1 MQRKFCHMR
10 NIFFRAGIFFMTCSF
25 SGVIFGQEQTG
36 TPMTFDQAMQYM
48 QTNSHVLKQ
57 AGFQV
62 NEKEAARKATM
73 GLRAP
78 KIGLT
83 GTAVQMSDPLH
94 LDLTPVRDAITPLY
108 SALGH
113 YGNFSGVPNPDP
125 ATSGAMPVLPDSYS
139 TQAVRASLLEGLE
152 KINAAEWDQMI
163 QEKQFA
169 SLSASVMWPLFTG
182 GKINAANKA
191 SELYQEEAELQR
203 DQKQGELLSELVT
216 RYYGLVLARQAK
228 QVRQQVFDAMN
239 KHLYDAQK
247 LSEQGQIA
255 RVEFLHAQVAQ
266 ADAERELKK
275 AAREVDILERALQ
288 NTLAMPDTISVL
300 PASPLFMIKTIE
312 DEGYFTQMAL
322 VNNPLL
328 KQVDSKKALAAVG
341 LKAEKSNYLP
351 SVALTGMYD
360 LANKDL
366 SPYVPDWMVGLG
378 LKWTLFDGMA
388 RYRNVQAARFKQDQ
402 VEQAGMKAEEDI
414 QTGIKK
420 LYEQL
425 NMQIEQLDQ
434 LDKTLDFAKTY
445 LESRDKAFR
454 EGLSTS
460 TELVDAN
467 LLVAKV
473 KIDRLQVF
481 YQYDVTLATLLQVCG
496 KPELFATYLAAENI
510 ITEKL

>member
-1 MQRKFCHMR
+1 
-10 NIFFRAGIFFMTCSF
+10 MTCSF

-57 AGFQV
+57 ASFQV
-62 NEKEAARKATM
+62 NEKEATKKATM

-328 KQVDSKKALAAVG
+328 KQVDS
-341 LKAEKSNYLP
+341 
-351 SVALTGMYD
+351 
-360 LANKDL
+360 
-366 SPYVPDWMVGLG
+366 
-378 LKWTLFDGMA
+378 
-388 RYRNVQAARFKQDQ
+388 
-402 VEQAGMKAEEDI
+402 
-414 QTGIKK
+414 
-420 LYEQL
+420 
-425 NMQIEQLDQ
+425 
-434 LDKTLDFAKTY
+434 
-445 LESRDKAFR
+445 
-454 EGLSTS
+454 
-460 TELVDAN
+460 
-467 LLVAKV
+467 
-473 KIDRLQVF
+473 
-481 YQYDVTLATLLQVCG
+481 
-496 KPELFATYLAAENI
+496 
-510 ITEKL
+510 